1 MLASSTRY
9 SACSKEKGSDMRS
22 RMLMLAAA
30 VVAVVPAAIAATAGV
45 AQAGSQYNCPAH
57 YVCLWRDASFNG
69 TMIATQLDNNAL
81 STTSLGNDQASA
93 GYNRIDWAYGVKIWE
108 HVDCAG
114 TKNQFFFPG
123 VADSQLNYNDVAS
136 SLDVYGQAA
145 CGN

>member
-1 MLASSTRY
+1 
-9 SACSKEKGSDMRS
+9 
-22 RMLMLAAA
+22 
-30 VVAVVPAAIAATAGV
+30 
-45 AQAGSQYNCPAH
+45 
-57 YVCLWRDASFNG
+57 
-69 TMIATQLDNNAL
+69 MIATQLDNNAL